1 MKILFISHYCGFLGS
16 NRSLASII
24 MYFRDKGIDVEV
36 LLPTRRDFY
45 QYLKKEG
52 IKTYSFF
59 FIFESLY
66 VKKNKKYLS
75 LPILWIYDLL
85 AFPFLLL
92 KIWMINPDIIY
103 TNSTT
108 DLFSV
113 FIAKI
118 LRKKHIMHVR
128 EFMQEDFGGYCVLGK
143 SIKRKIIL
151 LSDKLIFVSKAV
163 ARAVVGDIPPYGKV
177 IYNGLPIPSGE
188 VKPKSFDGNLRI
200 GVVGNI
206 DISKQQHLAI
216 SFMPEI
222 LKKYPG
228 ISLRLIGDKECPY
241 KQKLIHMVNSMNL
254 YDKVIF
260 EGFIK
265 SPEEIYKRIDVLLM
279 CSRSE
284 AFGRVTIEAMLRK
297 IPVIGYAAGGTTEL
311 IDEGVTGFKF
321 KDYGDV
327 IMALDTIVNNKEIV
341 NSIINN
347 AYINAKEKYSEFAY
361 TTNVYNFINDVNWK

>member
-1 MKILFISHYCGFLGS
+1 MKVLFISHYCGFLGS
-16 NRSLASII
+16 NRSLASILL
-24 MYFRDKGIDVEV
+24 FFKNKGIEVEV
-36 LLPTRRDFY
+36 LLPTKGAFY
-45 QYLKKEG
+45 KYLKSEN
-52 IKTYSFF
+52 IQVYSFL

-75 LPILWIYDLL
+75 LPLIWLYDLF
-85 AFPFLLL
+85 AFPFLLI
-92 KIWMINPDIIY
+92 KIWRINPDVIY

-118 LRKKHIMHVR
+118 LKKKHIMHVR

-151 LSDKLIFVSKAV
+151 LSDKLVFVSKTV
-163 ARAVVGDIPPYGKV
+163 ARTVVGDIPPFGKV
-177 IYNGLPIPSGE
+177 IYNGLPIPDGE
-188 VKPKSFDGNLRI
+188 LGHKSFDRYLRI

-216 SFMPEI
+216 SFMPDI
-222 LKKYPG
+222 LKIFPG
-228 ISLRLIGDKECPY
+228 MSLHLIGDKECPY
-241 KQKLIHMVNSMNL
+241 KQKLIHMVKSMNL
-254 YDKVIF
+254 NKEVVF

-265 SPEEIYKRIDVLLM
+265 STNEIYNKIDVLLM

-297 IPVIGYAAGGTTEL
+297 IPVIGFDAGGTTEL
-311 IDEGVTGFKF
+311 IDDGVTGFLF
-321 KDYGDV
+321 KDSRDV
-327 IMALDTIVNNKEIV
+327 IKALDIIVNNKEEV
-341 NSIINN
+341 QTIIGN
-347 AYINAKEKYSEFAY
+347 AYNIAKERFSEHAY
-361 TTNVYNFINDVNWK
+361 TSNVYNFIINKAWK

>member
-52 IKTYSFF
+52 IKTYSFL